1 MTTQE
6 LKHKIIYKVNS
17 IKDDDLL
24 IEVMTLLEEK
34 EESTEIHRLSTN
46 HKKAIYKAIEEIEN
60 GKFITNE
67 QSNKEIKE
75 WLKK

>member
-6 LKHKIIYKVNS
+6 LKHKIIDKVNS

-24 IEVMTLLEEK
+24 IEVMTLLEDK
-34 EESTEIHRLSTN
+34 EESTEIHRLSTD
-46 HKKAIYKAIEEIEN
+46 HKKAIHKAIEEIEN
-60 GKFITNE
+60 GNFITNE
-67 QSNKEIKE
+67 QANKEIQE